1 MPISPRH
8 SACPVAHET
17 DVNEVKT
24 RPKRKTSQMR
34 LPLSVRRRIGE
45 ESRLLSLSEN
55 DYLLLLT
62 QIATVV
68 RGAVWPDGVKDP
80 ETLLSI
86 ANNPF
91 ILQMVGALAGTVWSQ
106 AKGALV
112 TEQAP
117 DQDSSPTIAPPPSP
131 RRSPALA
138 PPLPS
143 PGRSPAFAP
152 PLPSGP
158 SSRAT
163 VKPPMPAPQQG
174 GAPDAPPP
182 PSAQTMPRRR
192 AVSPAAPLIPPQA
205 APPASPDDGMIILV
219 DPMTGRRV
227 RLHRHTA
234 F

>member
-1 MPISPRH
+1 M
-8 SACPVAHET
+8 
-17 DVNEVKT
+17 KT
-24 RPKRKTSQMR
+24 RSKRKTSQMR

-106 AKGALV
+106 AKGALD
-112 TEQAP
+112 TAQAP
-117 DQDSSPTIAPPPSP
+117 DKAPSAASAPPASPS
-131 RRSPALA
+131 
-138 PPLPS
+138 
-143 PGRSPAFAP
+143 GRSPAFA
-152 PLPSGP
+152 PSGP

-163 VKPPMPAPQQG
+163 VKPPMPAPRQE
-174 GAPDAPPP
+174 GAPDAP
-182 PSAQTMPRRR
+182 AQTPPRRR
-192 AVSPAAPLIPPQA
+192 ATPTAPLIPPQA
-205 APPASPDDGMIILV
+205 ASPSPPDAGVITLV

-227 RLHRHTA
+227 YLHRRGA
-234 F
+234 L